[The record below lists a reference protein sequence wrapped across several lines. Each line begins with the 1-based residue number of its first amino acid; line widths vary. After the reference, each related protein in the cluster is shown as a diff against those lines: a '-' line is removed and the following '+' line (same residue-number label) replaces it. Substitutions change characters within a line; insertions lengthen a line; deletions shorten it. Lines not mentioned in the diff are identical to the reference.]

1 MECSKGPKTAAKE
14 GRTFF
19 AHVCLQERSRTCL
32 QEHHLSVLIYGGC
45 KFVSVISEI
54 HLLGDP
60 FVRGY
65 GSDLARSSWPH
76 PAGERRERK
85 CCQFCQMVV
94 ATSNTNVRILD
105 RTDWLIQQFQPEPLH
120 PWRRTE
126 TKSFLFQI
134 YNLAAWELLQKMAY
148 DRYNLNNHG
157 NPEKVVQIKGRTVVA
172 YLSTPLNGAGR
183 TCVKLFGG
191 EAKRQPL
198 LASSESTASAYE
210 NCLRER
216 LGETG
221 RKTWY
226 SQNMGFLYTEPLPQ
240 RSLCT
245 EQFVHKDF
253 VMQKNWHRE
262 TCTDRLRKKTSTDR
276 NSCTQ
281 KLYPEQLLQSKI
293 CFRTEVLRTEG
304 LTHNIFYIQTLLY
317 TDAFTL
323 KTNCTQKLV
332 HTAHFYT
339 QPAFTQRGFA
349 PPSWSPAFPV
359 PPLKCIFPCRML
371 WPNEISRWLKYWWY
385 ILWQ

>member
-198 LASSESTASAYE
+198 LASSESTAGASYE
-210 NCLRER
+210 NFLRER

-262 TCTDRLRKKTSTDR
+262 TCTDRLRKK
-276 NSCTQ
+276 N
-281 KLYPEQLLQSKI
+281 
-293 CFRTEVLRTEG
+293 
-304 LTHNIFYIQTLLY
+304 
-317 TDAFTL
+317 
-323 KTNCTQKLV
+323 
-332 HTAHFYT
+332 
-339 QPAFTQRGFA
+339 
-349 PPSWSPAFPV
+349 
-359 PPLKCIFPCRML
+359 
-371 WPNEISRWLKYWWY
+371 
-385 ILWQ
+385 